1 MTQCSFGRRIL
12 DRRNFMK
19 MGSSLAASGAM
30 LAAINQSALAGHD
43 KLPMQLES
51 MKTEGEPIII
61 GGGVPLTGWA
71 AADGIEFKRALEM
84 ACDEIN
90 AMGGILGRPVQP
102 VFEDTK
108 EQGADNI
115 IPAMQRLVDR

>member
-1 MTQCSFGRRIL
+1 MTESSS
-12 DRRNFMK
+12 DRRVFDRRKFLK
-19 MGSSLAASGAM
+19 MGSSLAAGGGM
-30 LAAINQSALAGHD
+30 LAAINQTALAGHD
-43 KLPMQLES
+43 KLPLQIEGL
-51 MKTEGEPIII
+51 KAEGEPIII

-102 VFEDTK
+102 EN
-108 EQGADNI
+108 ADS
-115 IPAMQRLVDR
+115 PMLVTLLGMT